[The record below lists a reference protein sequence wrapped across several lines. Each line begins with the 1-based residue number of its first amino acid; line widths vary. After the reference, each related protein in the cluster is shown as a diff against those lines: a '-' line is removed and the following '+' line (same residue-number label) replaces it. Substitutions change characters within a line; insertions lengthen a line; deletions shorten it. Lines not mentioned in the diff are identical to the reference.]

1 MIDYNKVAAR
11 VLARLKVM
19 YPLFASQLTK
29 DPEMMMLAIDEWS
42 KGLNGMP
49 FDKIE
54 FGLERVRQSRSAFA
68 PSLPE
73 FIDMCGGRVKPW
85 WQTLDGIK
93 QRGNEL
99 GIEPDVRVDLY
110 RLEVL
115 KAARNTGEEIPL
127 AIDEKPKEE
136 VNKDVLRKVY
146 NLKHDFKI

>member
-11 VLARLKVM
+11 ILARLKVM
-19 YPLFASQLTK
+19 YPAFSNQMSA

-85 WQTLDGIK
+85 WQTLDGIQ
-93 QRGNEL
+93 QRGDEL
-99 GIEPDVRVDLY
+99 GIHRSVWLADY

-115 KAARNTGEEIPL
+115 KAARESGEDVPL
-127 AIDEKPKEE
+127 GIDEKEKEQE
-136 VNKDVLRKVY
+136 YPDELMKLTSKMKTN
-146 NLKHDFKI
+146 F

>member
-11 VLARLKVM
+11 ILARLKVM
-19 YPLFASQLTK
+19 YPAFSNQMSA
-29 DPEMMMLAIDEWS
+29 DPEMMMLAVDEWS

-49 FDKIE
+49 YEKIE

-85 WQTLDGIK
+85 WQTLEGIQ
-93 QRGNEL
+93 QRGDEL
-99 GIEPDVRVDLY
+99 GVYRNVRLDHY
-110 RLEVL
+110 RTEVL
-115 KAARNTGEEIPL
+115 KAARESGEEIPL